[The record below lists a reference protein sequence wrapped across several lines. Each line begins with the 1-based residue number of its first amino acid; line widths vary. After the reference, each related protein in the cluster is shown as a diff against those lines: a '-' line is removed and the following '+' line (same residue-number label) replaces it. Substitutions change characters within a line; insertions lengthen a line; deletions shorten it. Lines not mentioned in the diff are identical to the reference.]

1 MSLLKSQDKWSTEEL
16 QKVQTDV
23 QLWSAE
29 KMKNV
34 ICNALKSNGKNHSK
48 DMNPVALRAL
58 ESLENWDGIMDI
70 NSVGTSVFMVAN
82 YHIMKYLL
90 INELDEEYVKLYLNR
105 IDHWD
110 FLRNFLFRKIVPFNI
125 KESQESIIY
134 NGFINAINELTV
146 NHGNI
151 ENWKWGNLHH
161 IEFEHPLGKQKP
173 LNNLF
178 NIGPFGVNGGF
189 NAVNKIMSH
198 QGDHTY
204 KVSSLPSTRRLIDLG
219 NPSKSYSV
227 LPSGNSGHFQSE
239 HYDDQINL
247 FLNGDYRNLNF
258 TPKQV
263 ETQKT
268 THFKLLPLSE

>member
-1 MSLLKSQDKWSTEEL
+1 MYKRQ
-16 QKVQTDV
+16 
-23 QLWSAE
+23 
-29 KMKNV
+29 
-34 ICNALKSNGKNHSK
+34 
-48 DMNPVALRAL
+48 
-58 ESLENWDGIMDI
+58 
-70 NSVGTSVFMVAN
+70 
-82 YHIMKYLL
+82 
-90 INELDEEYVKLYLNR
+90 
-105 IDHWD
+105 
-110 FLRNFLFRKIVPFNI
+110 
-125 KESQESIIY
+125 IY

>member
-1 MSLLKSQDKWSTEEL
+1 M
-16 QKVQTDV
+16 
-23 QLWSAE
+23 
-29 KMKNV
+29 
-34 ICNALKSNGKNHSK
+34 
-48 DMNPVALRAL
+48 
-58 ESLENWDGIMDI
+58 
-70 NSVGTSVFMVAN
+70 
-82 YHIMKYLL
+82 
-90 INELDEEYVKLYLNR
+90 
-105 IDHWD
+105 
-110 FLRNFLFRKIVPFNI
+110 PFNI

-219 NPSKSYSV
+219 NPSKKA
-227 LPSGNSGHFQSE
+227 
-239 HYDDQINL
+239 
-247 FLNGDYRNLNF
+247 
-258 TPKQV
+258 TPFFQV
-263 ETQKT
+263 ETLDI
-268 THFKLLPLSE
+268 FKVNIMMIKLTYF